1 MSQFYQWK
9 LMTLKRMCE
18 DLVKTSFPSLEPFFT
33 ISLHLKNMICVVS
46 HLKKKI
52 EKSQQ
57 QCETQGVKNEE
68 LQEYS
73 DRRPRSSRRD
83 RDRRQRV

>member
-1 MSQFYQWK
+1 MSRFYQWK
-9 LMTLKRMCE
+9 LMMVKRMDK

-33 ISLHLKNMICVVS
+33 IPLHMENMICVVS
-46 HLKKKI
+46 HVQKTI
-52 EKSQQ
+52 NITP

-73 DRRPRSSRRD
+73 DRRPGSHRRD
-83 RDRRQRV
+83 RRGRKRL